1 MQIGRLVVLEQILD
15 KLEKVRRT
23 GKDRYTACCPVHGDK
38 NPSMSLTEKDG
49 RVLIHCFACNA
60 NGKEVVEALGLPI
73 SVLFEKPLERTGEMP
88 KRIKEE
94 LELDRYVIAGAEQM
108 QKKGQRLSYSDYKR
122 LKLARH
128 RMGLAEEWS
137 QGGEN
142 NVRKMLNDV
151 FG

>member
-1 MQIGRLVVLEQILD
+1 MLEQILD

-38 NPSMSLTEKDG
+38 NPSMSLAEKDG
-49 RVLIHCFACNA
+49 KVLIHCFACGA
-60 NGKEVVEALGLPI
+60 NGMQVVEALGLPV
-73 SVLFEKPLERTGEMP
+73 STLFEKPLERTGEMP

-94 LELDRYVIAGAEQM
+94 IELDRLVVAGAMEM
-108 QKKGQRLSYSDYKR
+108 KRKGQRLSYSDYKR

-128 RMGLAEEWS
+128 RIGLLDEWGLE
-137 QGGEN
+137 QN
-142 NVRKMLNDV
+142 DIRKSLNDV